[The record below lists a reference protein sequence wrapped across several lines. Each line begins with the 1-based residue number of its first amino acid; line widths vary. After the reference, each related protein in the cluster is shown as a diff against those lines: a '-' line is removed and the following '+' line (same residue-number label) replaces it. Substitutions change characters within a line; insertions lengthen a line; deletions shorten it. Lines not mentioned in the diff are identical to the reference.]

1 MTKLTSSSIIN
12 FYVHYTRGRLFAKH
26 SHDAS
31 VEKNGIQLVEIK
43 WLLSRKRNSYNPQT
57 EIRNC
62 RRNK

>member
-1 MTKLTSSSIIN
+1 MQNKKVYL
-12 FYVHYTRGRLFAKH
+12 VKH

-57 EIRNC
+57 EICNC
-62 RRNK
+62 RHNK